1 MSLFWCGVQAVILAY
16 KDIIFFGMAA
26 TQWSLLGFQGWWN
39 TSVQVYS
46 LLAPTSSSSVKCAV
60 DQKSHKHAN
69 IAPLLSSQSLYTANA
84 QQQAPLTVPFIFS
97 WYTVKLLRPLLIIS
111 WIWGSTIFS
120 KETVHYSISEPLNIF
135 TAFSFFTPIF
145 LTYWNA
151 SDLHEQYKKF
161 LCTTPTNYGFNFFTS
176 TVSDLNSIRFS
187 IITHPTLAALWFK
200 KLITENQPLILSICH
215 ANPIKQ
221 SLPRSQKH
229 HSSENTKI

>member
-46 LLAPTSSSSVKCAV
+46 LLAPTSSSSAKCAV

-69 IAPLLSSQSLYTANA
+69 ISPLLSSQSLYTANA

-120 KETVHYSISEPLNIF
+120 KETVSSLQYQWTSQYFYCILFLYTNIPHLLKCFRFTWTVQEIPL
-135 TAFSFFTPIF
+135 
-145 LTYWNA
+145 Y
-151 SDLHEQYKKF
+151 
-161 LCTTPTNYGFNFFTS
+161 
-176 TVSDLNSIRFS
+176 NSNE
-187 IITHPTLAALWFK
+187 LW
-200 KLITENQPLILSICH
+200 I
-215 ANPIKQ
+215 
-221 SLPRSQKH
+221 
-229 HSSENTKI
+229 